1 MSTQKVGK
9 VRRARKVDPNGNIYY
24 DRGVSDIIF
33 DPIRGTSV
41 KRDIDELRGHMV
53 TCLAFIAKNP
63 KGMDGKSAY
72 DIAVELGFE
81 GTVEEW
87 YASLHGENGEDGKS
101 AYEIA
106 CLEGFVGT
114 QKQWLYS
121 LQGEKGD
128 DGDSVYDIAVRN
140 GFEGTEKEWYELNSL
155 EPITKEQ
162 VQVIFT
168 KYCGDINDFID
179 TDYSGLLERVNA
191 INSKIGTIDD
201 AMLGM
206 VVDIN
211 ANDNETG
218 DKVLTATKYDGST
231 KDTTII
237 EHQASDNTTPGES
250 TGDTPSGTGQDLNGG
265 DTSNG

>member
-41 KRDIDELRGHMV
+41 KRDIDELRGQML
-53 TCLAFIAKNP
+53 TCLAFIAANP

-72 DIAVELGFE
+72 DIAVDLGFE
-81 GTVEEW
+81 GTIEEW
-87 YASLHGENGEDGKS
+87 YASIHGENGEDGKD

-106 CLEGFVGT
+106 CLEGFTGT
-114 QKQWLYS
+114 RKQWLYS

-128 DGDSVYDIAVRN
+128 KGDSAYDIAVRN
-140 GFEGTEKEWYELNSL
+140 GFEGTEEEWYELNSL
-155 EPITKEQ
+155 EPVTKEQ
-162 VQVIFT
+162 IQAIFE
-168 KYCGDINDFID
+168 KYCGDIEDF
-179 TDYSGLLERVNA
+179 TNGDYSGLLERVNA
-191 INSKIGTIDD
+191 IDNKVGTIDS

-206 VVDIN
+206 VVDID
-211 ANDNETG
+211 ANDNEAG

-237 EHQASDNTTPGES
+237 EHQAVSDVAAEETV
-250 TGDTPSGTGQDLNGG
+250 GDIWSEIEQDLDGG